1 MYFGKPLCKA
11 SLSLLLT
18 SLAQASSTAQP
29 KDSLDFWS
37 TAEVSENDGGV
48 EALCDMSFLQTGLRT
63 ESTALSSILQG
74 KPPHADAEAAETS
87 GLPLSFLQVDEW
99 VEEVQTERA
108 GEGFV
113 LHRDLE
119 SRGTG
124 FVLKANA
131 VSKQTADEKL
141 PMSLHELR
149 ILLLVLK
156 FLLALAVVVQGGATC
171 ARLIRRHVAVSPTP
185 SKELKEAVSTPK
197 LEEEEESVEQ
207 AIRMVSAEEV
217 EQLLPSFRGS
227 YDCALSKPKSVGQ
240 PLRFR
245 ARIYGPLDE
254 QLALAAP
261 MCEEVCVVHKTKVE
275 QNAPGQ
281 EARVIAERSGCVD
294 FVATLEGA
302 PDLQLTVHGKEV
314 RMCFSS
320 TKEMRSL
327 RDVPAKWRELVQAE
341 WAGTGNEDDHL
352 VFQEEALRVGQLV
365 TLVGDLHRDASGQLL
380 LWPAPASRLDG
391 AVVSPLLDGVHV
403 LVSDDPDFGAKT
415 DDLVEADGSQ
425 GV

>member
-1 MYFGKPLCKA
+1 MPCR
-11 SLSLLLT
+11 
-18 SLAQASSTAQP
+18 
-29 KDSLDFWS
+29 
-37 TAEVSENDGGV
+37 
-48 EALCDMSFLQTGLRT
+48 LRT
-63 ESTALSSILQG
+63 DSNVLSSILQG
-74 KPPHADAEAAETS
+74 PFGRKSVILPSAPKAADTS

-99 VEEVQTERA
+99 VEEVQTEGA

-124 FVLKANA
+124 FILKANA
-131 VSKQTADEKL
+131 VSKQTADDKL

-254 QLALAAP
+254 QLPLSAP

-281 EARVIAERSGCVD
+281 EAKVIAERSGCVD

-302 PDLQLTVHGKEV
+302 PDIQLTVHGKEV

-320 TKEMRSL
+320 CAKEMRSL
-327 RDVPAKWRELVQAE
+327 RAVPAKWREFVQAE
-341 WAGTGNEDDHL
+341 GAGADYAEEDPL

-391 AVVSPLLDGVHV
+391 AAASPLLDGVHV
-403 LVSDDPDFGAKT
+403 LVSDDPNFGAKS
-415 DDLVEADGSQ
+415 DDLVGAHRDQ

>member
-18 SLAQASSTAQP
+18 SLAQASSVSQP
-29 KDSLDFWS
+29 GASLDFWS
-37 TAEVSENDGGV
+37 TAEVSENEDGGV

-63 ESTALSSILQG
+63 DSNTLSSILQG
-74 KPPHADAEAAETS
+74 KPPHADAEAADTS

-124 FVLKANA
+124 FILKANA
-131 VSKQTADEKL
+131 VSKHTADDKL

-254 QLALAAP
+254 QLPLSAP
-261 MCEEVCVVHKTKVE
+261 MCDEVCVVHKTKVE

-281 EARVIAERSGCVD
+281 EAKVIAERSGCVD

-302 PDLQLTVHGKEV
+302 PDIQLTVHGKEV

-320 TKEMRSL
+320 CTKEMQSL
-327 RDVPAKWRELVQAE
+327 RAVPAKWRELVQAE
-341 WAGTGNEDDHL
+341 GAGADYAEEDPL

-391 AVVSPLLDGVHV
+391 AAASPLLDGVHV
-403 LVSDDPDFGAKT
+403 LVSDDPNFGAKA
-415 DDLVEADGSQ
+415 DDLAGR
-425 GV
+425 G